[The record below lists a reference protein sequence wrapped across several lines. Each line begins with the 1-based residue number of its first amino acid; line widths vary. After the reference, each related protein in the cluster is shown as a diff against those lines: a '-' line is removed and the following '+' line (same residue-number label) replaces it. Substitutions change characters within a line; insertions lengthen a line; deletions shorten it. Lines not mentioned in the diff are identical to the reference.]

1 MPRGGAR
8 ANSGPPPDPSSRRQ
22 QTKAQA
28 SGWIDLPAEGRP
40 GDPPAWPFATELPGE
55 AEAWSVLWS
64 KPQAVAW
71 EATAVDLRVVA
82 MYVRRSIEA
91 EADVKASSEARQ
103 IGALLGLDPASM
115 LRNRWRV
122 KSDEVAEKRATKAA
136 PAKRRALKV
145 ADDAVGG

>member
-8 ANSGPPPDPSSRRQ
+8 ANSGPPPDPNSRRQ

-122 KSDEVAEKRATKAA
+122 KGDEVAEKRATKAA